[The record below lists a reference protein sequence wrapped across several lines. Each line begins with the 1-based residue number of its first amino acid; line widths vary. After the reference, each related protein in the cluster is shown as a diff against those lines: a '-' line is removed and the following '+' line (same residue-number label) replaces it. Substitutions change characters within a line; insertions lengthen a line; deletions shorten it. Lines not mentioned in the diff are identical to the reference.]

1 VAVRYL
7 TIEEVLLLHHT
18 EVGPSGGLRDARL
31 LESAIA
37 RPAHTAFGRD
47 VHTTIAAKAAALLQ
61 SLVMNHPFVDG
72 NKRTGVLAAFVF
84 ADLNGRP
91 VATDDDVVVSTVLEL
106 IAGEIDLAAL
116 TARFERWTGS

>member
-1 VAVRYL
+1 MAVRYL
-7 TIEEVLLLHHT
+7 TIEEVILLHHT
-18 EVGPSGGLRDARL
+18 EVGPSGGVRDTCM

-47 VHTTIAAKAAALLQ
+47 VHPTIAQKAAALLE

-84 ADLNGRP
+84 LELNGRS
-91 VATDDDVVVSTVLEL
+91 AETDDDGLVGTVHES
-106 IAGEIDLAAL
+106 IAGRIDLAAL
-116 TARFERWTGS
+116 AAEFERWIST